1 MFLKESMS
9 LYGQP
14 ELPMLNTTLQT
25 GIPVLKMEFCMNDGT
40 FNE

>member
-14 ELPMLNTTLQT
+14 ELPMLNTTL
-25 GIPVLKMEFCMNDGT
+25 
-40 FNE
+40 